1 MIDKIEQYFN
11 FDELKTNFRTETLAG
26 ITTFVSM
33 AYILF
38 VNPNVL
44 GAAGMSK
51 GAIFTAT
58 ALTSALGCLIMG
70 LVAKYPFTVAP
81 GLGINAF
88 FTYTVVIGMGVSWKT
103 ALAGVFLASIIF
115 IIITIFKIREAIIN
129 AIPKDMKL
137 AIAAGIGLF
146 IAFLGLQEGGII
158 VANESTLVGMGSL
171 SIGTTWLTIFGIVV
185 TAILMV
191 KKIPGAVFIGMVLTT
206 ILGLVTKL
214 IALPQGIVASVPS
227 IKSTFMVAPQH
238 IGDFNSIQMVMV
250 VLTFLMVTFFDT
262 AGTLV
267 ALAQQGG
274 FMKDNELP
282 RAGRALAAD
291 STSMLVGSVLG
302 TSPTSAYVE
311 ASAGIAVGGRS
322 GFTSVI
328 VAIFFLLS
336 LFFSPLLSIIT
347 SNVTAPALIVV
358 GVLMATSLKEIDWD
372 KLEIAIPAFMTLVTM
387 PLTYSISDGIAIGFI
402 FYPITMITAKRGK
415 EIHPLMYILALIFIF
430 FFYITNK

>member
-1 MIDKIEQYFN
+1 MTEKIEQFFN
-11 FDELKTNFRTETLAG
+11 FKELKTNFRTEIIAG

-44 GAAGMSK
+44 GASGMDK
-51 GAIFTAT
+51 GAVFSAT
-58 ALTSALGCLIMG
+58 ALTTALGCMIMG
-70 LVAKYPFTVAP
+70 VVAKYPFTVAP

-88 FTYTVVIGMGVSWKT
+88 FTFTVVKGMGVSWKT

-115 IIITIFKIREAIIN
+115 ILITAFKVREAIIN
-129 AIPKDMKL
+129 AIPQDMKL

-146 IAFLGLQEGGII
+146 IAFLGLQEGGLI
-158 VANESTLVGMGSL
+158 VDNPSTLVGLGSL
-171 SIGTTWLTIFGIVV
+171 RVGTTWLTIFGIFV
-185 TAILMV
+185 TVILMV
-191 KKIPGAVFIGMVLTT
+191 KKVPGSVFIGMVGTT
-206 ILGLVTKL
+206 IV
-214 IALPQGIVASVPS
+214 GIVTQLIPLPTKIISSMPS
-227 IKSTFMVAPQH
+227 LKPTFMVAPQH
-238 IGDFNSIQMVMV
+238 LGDFNSIQMWMV

-274 FMKDNELP
+274 FMKNNELP
-282 RAGRALAAD
+282 RVGSALAAD
-291 STSMLVGSVLG
+291 STTMMVGSLLG

-311 ASAGIAVGGRS
+311 ASSGIAVGGRS

-328 VAIFFLLS
+328 VSILFVLS

-358 GVLMATSLKEIDWD
+358 GVLMATSLKEINWD

-415 EIHPLMYILALIFIF
+415 EVHPLVYALALIFILF
-430 FFYITNK
+430 FWITNN

>member
-1 MIDKIEQYFN
+1 MFNKIEQYFD
-11 FDELKTNFRTETLAG
+11 FSGLKTNFKKERLAG

-51 GAIFTAT
+51 GAVFTAT
-58 ALTSALGCLIMG
+58 AVTSAIGCLIMG

-88 FTYTVVIGMGVSWKT
+88 FTYTVVIGMGVSWQT
-103 ALAGVFLASIIF
+103 ALSGVFLASIIF
-115 IIITIFKIREAIIN
+115 ILITVFKIREAIIN

-146 IAFLGLQEGGII
+146 IAFLGLHEGGII

-171 SIGTTWLTIFGIVV
+171 SVGTTWLTIFGIIV

-214 IALPQGIVASVPS
+214 IALPSGIVASVPS

-274 FMKDNELP
+274 FMKNNELP
-282 RAGRALAAD
+282 RVGRALAAD

-322 GFTSVI
+322 GFTSVV

-336 LFFSPLLSIIT
+336 LFFSPLLAIIT

-358 GVLMATSLKEIDWD
+358 GVLMATSLKEIAWD
-372 KLEIAIPAFMTLVTM
+372 KLEIAIPAFMTLIAM

-415 EIHPLMYILALIFIF
+415 EIHPLMYVLALIFIL

>member
-1 MIDKIEQYFN
+1 MIEKIEQYFN
-11 FDELKTNFRTETLAG
+11 FRELNTNFKTEILAG

-44 GAAGMSK
+44 GASGMDK
-51 GAIFTAT
+51 GAVFTAT
-58 ALTSALGCLIMG
+58 AVTSALGCLIMG
-70 LVAKYPFTVAP
+70 VIAKYPFTVAP
-81 GLGINAF
+81 GLGVNAF
-88 FTYTVVIGMGVSWKT
+88 FTYTVVIGMGISWKT

-115 IIITIFKIREAIIN
+115 ILITIFKIREAIIN

-137 AIAAGIGLF
+137 AIAAGIGFF
-146 IAFLGLQEGGII
+146 IAFLGLKEGGII
-158 VANESTLVGMGSL
+158 VANKSTLVGMGSL
-171 SIGTTWLTIFGIVV
+171 SSGTTWLTIFGIVI

-191 KKIPGAVFIGMVLTT
+191 KKVPGSVFIGMVLTT
-206 ILGLVTKL
+206 IVGMITKL
-214 IALPQGIVASVPS
+214 IPLPTTIISSVPS
-227 IKSTFMVAPQH
+227 MKSTFMVAPQH
-238 IGDFNSIQMVMV
+238 IGDFNSIQMIMV

-274 FMKDNELP
+274 FMKENKLP
-282 RAGRALAAD
+282 RVGRALAAD
-291 STSMLVGSVLG
+291 STSMFVGSILG

-311 ASAGIAVGGRS
+311 ASSGIAVGGRS
-322 GFTSVI
+322 GFVSV
-328 VAIFFLLS
+328 VVSIFFLLS

-347 SNVTAPALIVV
+347 SSVTAPALIVV
-358 GVLMATSLKEIDWD
+358 GVLMATSLKEINWD
-372 KLEIAIPAFMTLVTM
+372 KLEIAIPVFLTIITM

-402 FYPITMITAKRGK
+402 FYPVTMITAKRGK
-415 EIHPLMYILALIFIF
+415 EIHPLMYILALIFIL

>member
-11 FDELKTNFRTETLAG
+11 FSELNTNFRTEIIAG

-44 GAAGMSK
+44 GASGMDK
-51 GAIFTAT
+51 GAVFTAT
-58 ALTSALGCLIMG
+58 AITTAVGCLVMG
-70 LVAKYPFTVAP
+70 IVAKYPFTVAP

-88 FTYTVVIGMGVSWKT
+88 FTYTVVIGMGISWET

-115 IIITIFKIREAIIN
+115 IIITVFKIREAIIN

-137 AIAAGIGLF
+137 AIAAGIGMF

-158 VANESTLVGMGSL
+158 VANKSTLVGMGSL
-171 SIGTTWLTIFGIVV
+171 SVGTTWLTIFGILV
-185 TAILMV
+185 TVILMV
-191 KKIPGAVFIGMVLTT
+191 KKIPGSVFIGIVLTT
-206 ILGLVTKL
+206 IAGLLTNL
-214 IALPQGIVASVPS
+214 IPLPSAIISSVPS
-227 IKSTFMVAPQH
+227 IKSTFLVAPQH

-274 FMKDNELP
+274 FMKNNELP
-282 RAGRALAAD
+282 RVGRALAAD
-291 STSMLVGSVLG
+291 SSSMFVGSLLG

-311 ASAGIAVGGRS
+311 ASSGIAIGGRS
-322 GFTSVI
+322 GFVSVV
-328 VAIFFLLS
+328 VAIMFVLS
-336 LFFSPLLSIIT
+336 LFFSPMLTVIT

-358 GVLMATSLKEIDWD
+358 GVLMATSLKEINWD
-372 KLEIAIPAFMTLVTM
+372 QLEIAIPAFMTVIAM

-402 FYPITMITAKRGK
+402 FYPITMITAKRYK
-415 EIHPLMYILALIFIF
+415 EIHPLMYALAFIFIIF
-430 FFYITNK
+430 FFITNK

>member
-1 MIDKIEQYFN
+1 MFNKIEQYFD
-11 FDELKTNFRTETLAG
+11 FSGLKTNFKKETLAG

-51 GAIFTAT
+51 GAVFTAT
-58 ALTSALGCLIMG
+58 AVTSAIGCLIMG

-88 FTYTVVIGMGVSWKT
+88 FTYTVVIGMGVSWQT
-103 ALAGVFLASIIF
+103 ALSGVFLASIIF
-115 IIITIFKIREAIIN
+115 ILITVFKIREAIIN

-146 IAFLGLQEGGII
+146 IAFLGLHEGGII

-171 SIGTTWLTIFGIVV
+171 SVGTTWLTIFGIIV

-214 IALPQGIVASVPS
+214 IALPSGIVASVPS

-274 FMKDNELP
+274 FMKNNELP
-282 RAGRALAAD
+282 RVGRALAAD

-322 GFTSVI
+322 GFTSVV

-336 LFFSPLLSIIT
+336 LFFSPLLAIIT

-358 GVLMATSLKEIDWD
+358 GVLMATSLKEIAWD
-372 KLEIAIPAFMTLVTM
+372 KLEIAIPAFMTLIAM

-415 EIHPLMYILALIFIF
+415 EIHPLMYVLALIFIL

>member
-11 FDELKTNFRTETLAG
+11 FTELNTNFRTEIIAG

-44 GAAGMSK
+44 GASGMNK
-51 GAIFTAT
+51 GAVFTAT
-58 ALTSALGCLIMG
+58 AITTAIGCLVMG
-70 LVAKYPFTVAP
+70 VVAKYPFTVGP

-88 FTYTVVIGMGVSWKT
+88 FTYTVVIGMGISWKT

-115 IIITIFKIREAIIN
+115 ILITIFKIREAIIN
-129 AIPKDMKL
+129 AIPRDMKL
-137 AIAAGIGLF
+137 AIAAGIGMF
-146 IAFLGLQEGGII
+146 IAFLGLQQGGLI
-158 VANESTLVGMGSL
+158 VANKSTLVGMGSL
-171 SIGTTWLTIFGIVV
+171 SVGTTWLTIFGILITV
-185 TAILMV
+185 ILMV
-191 KKIPGAVFIGMVLTT
+191 KKIPGSVFIGIVLTT
-206 ILGLVTKL
+206 IVGLITKL
-214 IALPQGIVASVPS
+214 IPLPTAIVSSIPS
-227 IKSTFMVAPQH
+227 IKSTFLIAPQH

-267 ALAQQGG
+267 ALAEQAG
-274 FMKDNELP
+274 FMKNNELP
-282 RAGRALAAD
+282 RVGRALAAD
-291 STSMLVGSVLG
+291 SSSMLIGSLLG

-322 GFTSVI
+322 GFVSVT
-328 VAIFFLLS
+328 VAVMFLLS
-336 LFFSPLLSIIT
+336 LFFSPMLSVIT

-358 GVLMATSLKEIDWD
+358 GVLMATSLKEIEWD
-372 KLEIAIPAFMTLVTM
+372 KLEIAIPAFMTIISM

-402 FYPITMITAKRGK
+402 FYPITMITAKRRK
-415 EIHPLMYILALIFIF
+415 EIHPLMYVLAFIFILF
-430 FFYITNK
+430 FIITNK